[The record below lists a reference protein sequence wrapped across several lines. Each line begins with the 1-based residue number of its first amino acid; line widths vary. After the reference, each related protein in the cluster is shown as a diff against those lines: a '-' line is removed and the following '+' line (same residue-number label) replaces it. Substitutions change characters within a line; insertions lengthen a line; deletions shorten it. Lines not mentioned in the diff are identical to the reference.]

1 MRFGLLKGLM
11 MAKGKETG
19 LQLVYTLF
27 CDDVRLEV
35 GTKLSLMGVFH
46 QILVQHFPV
55 TLMKFAVVTQWRGEG
70 RHLSE
75 VRILSEDRQQPVV
88 LAEPSPFE
96 IVSGGVANNI
106 SFFFNV
112 EFPTPGHY
120 RVQTLIDSHL
130 ADEQE
135 LSLVLVDP
143 HGMPTPDATSEAVN

>member
-1 MRFGLLKGLM
+1 MVK
-11 MAKGKETG
+11 ANEDK
-19 LQLVYTLF
+19 LQLSYTLF

-35 GTKLSLMGVFH
+35 GNKLSLMGVFH

-55 TLMKFAVVTQWRGEG
+55 TVMKFAVVSQWRGEG

-75 VRILSEDRQQPVV
+75 VRILTADRQQAVV

-96 IVSGGVANNI
+96 VTRGGVANNI

-112 EFPTPGHY
+112 EFPAPGNY
-120 RVQTLIDSHL
+120 RVQTLLDSTL

-135 LSLVLVDP
+135 LTLILADANGSP
-143 HGMPTPDATSEAVN
+143 APDAMSEAVN

>member
-1 MRFGLLKGLM
+1 
-11 MAKGKETG
+11 MAKGNEG
-19 LQLVYTLF
+19 GPRLAYTIF

-35 GTKLSLMGVFH
+35 GNKLSLMGVFH

-55 TLMKFAVVTQWRGEG
+55 TVMKFAVVTQWRGEG

-75 VRILSEDRQQPVV
+75 VRILSEDRQHPVV

-96 IVSGGVANNI
+96 IAGGGVANNI

-112 EFPTPGHY
+112 HFPAPGRY
-120 RVQTLIDSHL
+120 WVQTLINSNL

-135 LSLVLVDP
+135 LTIILVDNNGTP
-143 HGMPTPDATSEAVN
+143 LPDAASDAVN

>member
-1 MRFGLLKGLM
+1 MMARGNEKGLRL
-11 MAKGKETG
+11 A
-19 LQLVYTLF
+19 YTVF

-35 GTKLSLMGVFH
+35 GNKLSLMGVFH

-55 TLMKFAVVTQWRGEG
+55 TVMKFAVVTQWRGEG

-75 VRILSEDRQQPVV
+75 VRILTDDGQHPVV

-96 IVSGGVANNI
+96 VAGGGVANNI

-112 EFPTPGHY
+112 EFPAPGRY
-120 RVQTLIDSHL
+120 RVQTLIDSSL

-135 LSLVLVDP
+135 LTLVLVDHNGLP
-143 HGMPTPDATSEAVN
+143 APDDASEAVN

>member
-1 MRFGLLKGLM
+1 MEMQTRGGDDK
-11 MAKGKETG
+11 

-35 GTKLSLMGVFH
+35 GNKLSLMGVFH
-46 QILVQHFPV
+46 QVMVQHFPV

-75 VRILSEDRQQPVV
+75 VRILTGDGQHPVV

-96 IVSGGVANNI
+96 VASGGVANNI

-112 EFPTPGHY
+112 EFPAPGRY
-120 RVQTLIDSHL
+120 RVQTLIDSNL

-135 LSLVLVDP
+135 LTLVLVDP
-143 HGMPTPDATSEAVN
+143 NGLPAPDATSEAVN

>member
-1 MRFGLLKGLM
+1 MENSEE
-11 MAKGKETG
+11 GK
-19 LQLVYTLF
+19 LRLAYTVF

-35 GTKLSLMGVFH
+35 GNKLSLMGVFH

-55 TLMKFAVVTQWRGEG
+55 TVMKFAVVTQWRGHG

-75 VRILSEDRQQPVV
+75 VRILTGDRQQAVV

-96 IVSGGVANNI
+96 VAHGGVANNI

-112 EFPTPGHY
+112 EFPAPGRY
-120 RVQTLIDSHL
+120 RVQTLIDSSL

-135 LSLVLVDP
+135 LTVVLVDHNGLP
-143 HGMPTPDATSEAVN
+143 APDATSEAVN